1 MKKTTYLIALVFV
14 TIALYSATWV
24 AGGYSI
30 GDKVKDFSLKNVDGK
45 SVSLLGNKEAKGYI
59 IAFTCNTCPM
69 ANLYEDRIIAL
80 HEKYAPKGYPVLAI
94 QPNDIALSRGDSFE
108 AMQKRAKEKNYS
120 FPYLLDET
128 QEVTR
133 TFGATNTP
141 HMFIVSKEGNDF
153 KLAYIGAIDNNPG
166 DGSQAEKKYVENA
179 LEELLSNKPVS
190 QTSAKAIGCGIKW
203 KSS

>member
-1 MKKTTYLIALVFV
+1 MKKITYLIALVFLTV
-14 TIALYSATWV
+14 ALYSAQW
-24 AGGYSI
+24 ANSGYKV
-30 GDKVKDFSLKNVDGK
+30 GDTVNDFTLKNVDGK

-80 HEKYAPKGYPVLAI
+80 HEKYAQKGYPVLAI
-94 QPNDIALSRGDSFE
+94 QPNDTELSKGDSYE

-128 QEVTR
+128 QVVTR

-141 HMFIVSKEGNDF
+141 HMFIVNKVGKDF
-153 KLAYIGAIDNNPG
+153 KVAYIGAIDNNPG
-166 DGSQAEKKYVENA
+166 DGKQAEKKYVESA

-203 KSS
+203 KQS

>member
-14 TIALYSATWV
+14 TMALYSATWV
-24 AGGYSI
+24 AGGYSV
-30 GDKVKDFSLKNVDGK
+30 GDTVQDFTLKNVDGK
-45 SVSLLGNKEAKGYI
+45 SVSLQGNKEAKGYI

-80 HEKYAPKGYPVLAI
+80 HEKYAPKGYPLLAI
-94 QPNDIALSRGDSFE
+94 QPNDTELSKGDSYE

-128 QEVTR
+128 QEITR

-141 HMFIVSKEGNDF
+141 HIFIINKVGNDF
-153 KLAYIGAIDNNPG
+153 KVAYIGAIDNNPG
-166 DGSQAEKKYVENA
+166 DGLQAEKKYVENA
-179 LEELLSNKPVS
+179 LEELLANKPVS
-190 QTSAKAIGCGIKW
+190 QPSAKAIGCGIKW
-203 KSS
+203 KQS